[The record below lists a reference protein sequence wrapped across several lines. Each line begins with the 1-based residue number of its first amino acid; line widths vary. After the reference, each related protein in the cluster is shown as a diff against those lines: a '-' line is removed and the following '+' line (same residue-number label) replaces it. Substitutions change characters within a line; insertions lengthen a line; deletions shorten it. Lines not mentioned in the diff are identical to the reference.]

1 MSTVT
6 ESYRS
11 LSFLVRLHADNL
23 LSVLT
28 IVVALALGGE
38 IGLLMMQAY

>member
-11 LSFLVRLHADNL
+11 LSFLVRLHGDKL
-23 LSVLT
+23 LCVMAT
-28 IVVALALGGE
+28 GVALALAGE
-38 IGLLMMQAY
+38 IGLLLMQAY